1 MSKQKKTPIKY
12 TSRDFDSIRQDLIE
26 HAKRFYPN
34 EWKDFSKST
43 INSLLIDTVA
53 YTGDV
58 LSFYLDYQANE
69 SFLDTAIEFNN
80 IRKHARALGFK
91 YSGAPSTNGIV
102 SLFCMV
108 PANLDGTAPDTSYM
122 PVLKKGA
129 SFSSTTGG
137 NFILTEDVDFGDL
150 SNEVVAAR
158 FDNTS
163 GGTTHFAVKSYGQI
177 TSGLMTRATADLTN
191 SSFERFKRVRIG
203 GDNVVE
209 IISVVDTDGNQ
220 YYEVDNLSQ
229 EVVFQETTNRNATA
243 EGVRS
248 ILKPFAAA
256 RRFVVEQD
264 DTGTYLQFGFG
275 SEDSDEEEIVDPAK
289 VAINMHGKNY
299 VSNFR
304 FDPSKLVG
312 TTKLGI
318 SPSGTKLTIILKTN
332 DATSSNAS
340 VNTVTNVNEASFQ
353 FPDEIGLDQTKKS
366 AVITSLESTNEEPI
380 VGATEQMT
388 TEELK
393 QRAKGYYSSQS
404 RAVTRQD
411 YESMIYNM
419 PNKFGIIKRVSVIN
433 DPSAT
438 NRRMAIYVISEDRD
452 GKLVTASSSLKSNMR
467 NWISQY
473 KAMNDVVDIYDA
485 KIVNFGIDYKVVLDT
500 RFKDMNIIGRC
511 NAALEQYFSNQ
522 LYIGEP
528 IYITRLFSILGKVE
542 GVADVKMVTVRQR
555 RGADYS
561 NVNINFDDAIS
572 ADGSYIMTPKNAI
585 MELKFPNR
593 DIRGTI
599 IR

>member
-12 TSRDFDSIRQDLIE
+12 TSRDFDTIRQDLVE

-43 INSLLIDTVA
+43 INSLLVDSVA
-53 YTGDV
+53 YVGDV

-80 IRKHARALGFK
+80 VRKHARALGFK
-91 YSGAPSTNGIV
+91 YAGAPSTYGIV
-102 SLFCMV
+102 SMFCMV
-108 PANLDGTAPDTSYM
+108 PANQDGTAPDFDYM
-122 PVLKKGA
+122 PIVRKGA
-129 SFSSTTGG
+129 TFSSSNGG
-137 NFILTEDVDFGDL
+137 NFLLTEDVNFGDI
-150 SNEVVAAR
+150 SNEIVAAR
-158 FDNTS
+158 FDNTT
-163 GGTTHFAVKSYGQI
+163 GGTTFFAVKAYGQI
-177 TSGLMTRATADLTN
+177 SSGLFSRANVDLSN
-191 SSFERFKRVRIG
+191 SAFERFRRVRIG
-203 GDNVVE
+203 GDDVVE
-209 IISVVDTDGNQ
+209 IIDVVDTDGNK

-229 EVVFQETTNRNATA
+229 EVVFEETTNTNATSD
-243 EGVRS
+243 GVRS
-248 ILKPFAAA
+248 ILKPFSAA

-275 SEDSDEEEIVDPAK
+275 SESSDEDELVDPSK
-289 VAINMHGKNY
+289 VAIQMHGKSY

-318 SPSGTKLTIILKTN
+318 SPSGTNLTIILKTN
-332 DATSSNAS
+332 DSNSANAS
-340 VNTVTNVNEASFQ
+340 ANTVTKIMNSSFRFPNETSLNQ
-353 FPDEIGLDQTKKS
+353 GKMS
-366 AVITSLESTNEEPI
+366 AVIGSLEITNEEPI
-380 VGATEQMT
+380 VGATEQIT

-393 QRAKGYYSSQS
+393 QRAKGYYTTQS

-438 NRRMAIYVISEDRD
+438 NRRAAIYVISEDQN
-452 GKLVTASSSLKSNMR
+452 GNLTTATSSLKTNMK

-473 KAMNDVVDIYDA
+473 KAMNDVIDIYDA
-485 KIVNFGIDYKVVLDT
+485 KIVNFGVDYRVVLDT
-500 RFKDMNIIGRC
+500 RFKDINVVGRC
-511 NAALEQYFSNQ
+511 NAAITEYFSNQ

-528 IYITRLFSILGKVE
+528 IYTTRLYSILGKVE
-542 GVADVKMVTVRQR
+542 GVADVKTVRVMQK

-561 NVNINFDDAIS
+561 SVNINFDDAMS
-572 ADGSYIMTPKNAI
+572 SDGTYIMTPKNAI
-585 MELKFPNR
+585 MELKYPNR
-593 DIRGTI
+593 DIKGTL

>member
-12 TSRDFDSIRQDLIE
+12 TSRDFDTIRQDLIE

-43 INSLLIDTVA
+43 INSLLVDSVA
-53 YTGDV
+53 YVGDV
-58 LSFYLDYQANE
+58 LSYYLDYQANE

-80 IRKHARALGFK
+80 VRKHARALGFK
-91 YSGAPSTNGIV
+91 YAGAPSTYGII
-102 SLFCMV
+102 SLFCLV
-108 PANLDGTAPDTSYM
+108 PANQDGTAPDFDYM
-122 PVLKKGA
+122 PIIRKGA
-129 SFSSTTGG
+129 TFSSSGGG
-137 NFILTEDVDFGDL
+137 NYILTEDVNFGDL
-150 SNEVVAAR
+150 SNEIVAAR
-158 FDNTS
+158 FDDTS
-163 GGTTHFAVKSYGQI
+163 GATTFFAVKAYGQI
-177 TSGLMTRATADLTN
+177 SSGQFSRATVDLTN
-191 SSFERFKRVRIG
+191 SSFERFRRVRVG

-209 IISVVDTDGNQ
+209 IISVVDTDGNK

-229 EVVFQETTNRNATA
+229 EVVFEETTNRSATND
-243 EGVRS
+243 GVRS
-248 ILKPFAAA
+248 ILKPFSAA

-275 SEDSDEEEIVDPAK
+275 SEDSDEDELVDPAK
-289 VAINMHGKNY
+289 VAIQMHGKSY

-318 SPSGTKLTIILKTN
+318 SPSGTKLTIILKSN
-332 DATSSNAS
+332 DASSSNAS
-340 VNTVTNVNEASFQ
+340 ANSVTTVINSSFK
-353 FPDEIGLDQTKKS
+353 FPSDISIDQQKKN
-366 AVITSLESTNEEPI
+366 AVISSLEITNEEPI
-380 VGATEQMT
+380 VGATESMT

-393 QRAKGYYSSQS
+393 QRAKGYYTTQS

-411 YESMIYNM
+411 YESMVYNM
-419 PNKFGIIKRVSVIN
+419 PNKFGIVKRVSVVN

-438 NRRMAIYVISEDRD
+438 NRRTALYVVSEDQS
-452 GKLVTASSSLKSNMR
+452 GKLTTASSSLKTNMK

-473 KAMNDVVDIYDA
+473 KAMNDIVDIYDA

-500 RFKDMNIIGRC
+500 RFKDINIIGRC
-511 NAALEQYFSNQ
+511 NAAITEYFNNQ

-528 IYITRLFSILGKVE
+528 LYITRLYSILGKVE
-542 GVADVKMVTVRQR
+542 GVADVKTVRVMQK

-561 NVNINFDDAIS
+561 AVNINFDDAMS
-572 ADGSYIMTPKNAI
+572 SDGTYIMTPKNAI
-585 MELKFPNR
+585 MELKYPNR
-593 DIRGTI
+593 DIRGTL

>member
-12 TSRDFDSIRQDLIE
+12 TNRDFNSIRQDLIE

-80 IRKHARALGFK
+80 IRKHARSLGFK
-91 YSGAPSTNGIV
+91 YAGAPSTNGIV

-108 PANLDGTAPDTSYM
+108 PSNTDGTAPDTNYM

-129 SFSSTTGG
+129 LFSSSSGG
-137 NFILTEDVDFGDL
+137 SFILTEDVDFGHL

-158 FDNTS
+158 FDNVT
-163 GGTTHFAVKSYGQI
+163 GGTTHFAIKAYGQI
-177 TSGLMTRATADLTN
+177 TSGLMSRVTIDLTN
-191 SSFERFKRVRIG
+191 SSFERFKKIRIG
-203 GDNVVE
+203 GDSVVE
-209 IISVVDTDGNQ
+209 ILSVIDTDGNQ

-248 ILKPFAAA
+248 MLKPFAAA

-275 SEDSDEEEIVDPAK
+275 SEESDEEEIIDPSK

-299 VSNFR
+299 VSSFR
-304 FDPSKLVG
+304 FDPSRLVG

-318 SPSGTKLTIILKTN
+318 SPSGTKLSILLKSN
-332 DATSSNAS
+332 DATSANAS
-340 VNTVTNVNEASFQ
+340 ANTVTKVGNASFQ
-353 FPDEIGLDQTKKS
+353 FPNEIGLDQSKKS
-366 AVITSLESTNEEPI
+366 STITSLEVTNEDPI

-388 TEELK
+388 AEELK

-419 PNKFGIIKRVSVIN
+419 PNKFGIVKRVSIIN

-438 NRRMAIYVISEDRD
+438 NRRMALYVISENDD
-452 GKLVTASSSLKSNMR
+452 GKLTTASSSLKSNMR

-473 KAMNDVVDIYDA
+473 KAMNDVIDIYDA
-485 KIVNFGIDYKVVLDT
+485 KIINFGIDYKIVLDT
-500 RFKDMNIIGRC
+500 RFKDLNIVGRC
-511 NAALEQYFSNQ
+511 NVALEEYFSNQ

-528 IYITRLFSILGKVE
+528 VYITRLYSILGKVE
-542 GVADVKMVTVRQR
+542 GVADVKSVSIRHN
-555 RGADYS
+555 RGGDYS
-561 NVNINFDDAIS
+561 NVNINFDDAMS

-593 DIRGTI
+593 DIRGTL